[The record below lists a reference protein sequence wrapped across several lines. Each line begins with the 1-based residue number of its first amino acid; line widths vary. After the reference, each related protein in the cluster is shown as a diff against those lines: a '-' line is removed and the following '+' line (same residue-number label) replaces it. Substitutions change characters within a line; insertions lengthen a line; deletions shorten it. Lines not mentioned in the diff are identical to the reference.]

1 MPNIV
6 VTLNS
11 LEYDGYFVSAL
22 NQAKKTTIFMK
33 LNCCFMK

>member
-11 LEYDGYFVSAL
+11 LEYDGYFVSL
-22 NQAKKTTIFMK
+22 NQAKETTIMK
-33 LNCCFMK
+33 LNYCFMK

>member
-22 NQAKKTTIFMK
+22 NQAKETTIMK
-33 LNCCFMK
+33 LNYCFMK